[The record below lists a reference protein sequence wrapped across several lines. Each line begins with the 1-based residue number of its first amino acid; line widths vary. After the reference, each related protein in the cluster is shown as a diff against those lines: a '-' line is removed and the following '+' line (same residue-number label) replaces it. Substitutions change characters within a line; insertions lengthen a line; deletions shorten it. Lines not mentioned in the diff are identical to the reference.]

1 MCECL
6 EFHSKGYL
14 RYCELQEFLI
24 VFVNDLEEFVVMA
37 VFVVLQLELDAESQS
52 DDKDMCLD
60 YERNDEVS
68 ILSEGVF

>member
-1 MCECL
+1 M
-6 EFHSKGYL
+6 
-14 RYCELQEFLI
+14 QEFLI